1 MGGAV
6 HALQMFRCH
15 GLCRLYG
22 MLRDAPASEQWLGPS
37 SGPRSFGPFGPCSD
51 HPAMSKQ
58 NNSEQW
64 WSINQS
70 IYIYRK
76 NVNSM
81 TIGYWCVRVHLS
93 VRVRVCICIYM
104 NLYVLYMLL
113 MCTSICMIMYDHVQ
127 QYETCIHVHVH
138 CCVGTWY
145 VHPVYPVHPS

>member
-1 MGGAV
+1 MRIPAPSEWAEQCMHCRCSDVMGSVDSTG
-6 HALQMFRCH
+6 C
-15 GLCRLYG
+15 YG
-22 MLRDAPASEQWLGPS
+22 MHLRLSNDLDLLRDLDLSVLSVPAVTIQ
-37 SGPRSFGPFGPCSD
+37 PC
-51 HPAMSKQ
+51 PNRTIQ
-58 NNSEQW
+58 NNDDQ
-64 WSINQS
+64 SINQS

-138 CCVGTWY
+138 CCVGT
-145 VHPVYPVHPS
+145 